1 MKKQNQVRRNGSPAA
16 AAPQRKSAYTKAGA
30 GHQPTANGDAPSGF
44 CLFDGAVGMEVCKL
58 PLVRAQMDSVVKAV
72 MIRGISVDQ
81 FISEAISEK
90 LTRTPGT
97 SARPEAVSPNGAV
110 TVLLFD
116 RDKEEEIEQ
125 FDLTNAEFSRI
136 RDAIAKTVD
145 RPVDGAAVAAF
156 VRESLLHSANRELL
170 PGYSPT
176 NLGDAH
182 DRLEL
187 AASAAVAAISVLSD
201 AYFEAI
207 DSANEYQRKE
217 ANGLISLAHHASCQL
232 ETECELA
239 LHEWMKAR

>member
-1 MKKQNQVRRNGSPAA
+1 
-16 AAPQRKSAYTKAGA
+16 
-30 GHQPTANGDAPSGF
+30 
-44 CLFDGAVGMEVCKL
+44 MEVCKL

-125 FDLTNAEFSRI
+125 FDLKNAEFSRI

-156 VRESLLHSANRELL
+156 VRKSLLHSTNRELL

-176 NLGDAH
+176 DLEKLGLVHPSTLTSGEIQIAVQVLVD
-182 DRLEL
+182 L
-187 AASAAVAAISVLSD
+187 AVRKVQDCPIDEQICVWNALSKTLPDSAAREHARNIALLQSKVAAFHLQFADTLSSQ
-201 AYFEAI
+201 AAQP
-207 DSANEYQRKE
+207 SPQRR
-217 ANGLISLAHHASCQL
+217 AA
-232 ETECELA
+232 
-239 LHEWMKAR
+239 